1 VAPTT
6 GKTKWYEWV
15 GYAGLAIAAVGLA
28 LLSAGASIPATV
40 CFAAGAVA
48 GGVSAGGHLV
58 DTAHLGTATTATVV
72 LDVAQI
78 VASFASFGAMSIT
91 VKAGSAAA
99 ALAGSRWFVPLV
111 GNAAGADVVQLVA
124 LTDITFTELNKIQN
138 GAGAPEDKQR
148 AMAVLVTQLIVVSGL
163 TALSVQGAR
172 NARAL
177 AGKPLEVVDQN
188 GVKVLRV
195 VGEDTSASGE
205 SKAVPSSDLDQS
217 AGKDPA
223 KSAKAVDVARIPS
236 SEPDVANLG
245 RTVASHPVELLGESH
260 TLRVVDRGN
269 GQFALVLCSN
279 CGFVRGEI
287 DAVLAETSAKGPTK
301 SLRARLERLRAAVV
315 DLEERMASGQ
325 TKQTRGVGDL
335 QQIAAHLR
343 DLSNKF
349 PSANKLC
356 VFCAFK
362 AQLDY
367 DLMAKNL
374 GFERTGARSHGQPV
388 YRRGNEY
395 ISPDVDRHNGGI
407 WKKATGDAA
416 NLRNK
421 TTRDGTFNEDLT
433 EMVGP

>member
-1 VAPTT
+1 M
-6 GKTKWYEWV
+6 
-15 GYAGLAIAAVGLA
+15 
-28 LLSAGASIPATV
+28 
-40 CFAAGAVA
+40 
-48 GGVSAGGHLV
+48 
-58 DTAHLGTATTATVV
+58 VV
-72 LDVAQI
+72 LDVAQV

-111 GNAAGADVVQLVA
+111 GTAAGADVVQLVA
-124 LTDITFTELNKIQN
+124 LTDITFDEMTKIQN
-138 GAGAPEDKQR
+138 GVGTPEDKQR
-148 AMAVLVTQLIVVSGL
+148 AMAVLLTQLIVVSGL

-172 NARAL
+172 SARAL
-177 AGKPLEVVDQN
+177 AGKPLEVVEQN
-188 GVKVLRV
+188 GVKVLRA
-195 VGEDTSASGE
+195 VGEEPSASTE
-205 SKAVPSSDLDQS
+205 SKATHAGDLDQS
-217 AGKDPA
+217 STDPA
-223 KSAKAVDVARIPS
+223 KSPKAVDATRTPNG
-236 SEPDVANLG
+236 ELDVAKLG

-260 TLRVVDRGN
+260 TLRIVDRGN
-269 GQFALVLCSN
+269 GEFALVLCSN
-279 CGFVRGEI
+279 CGFVRSEI
-287 DAVLAETSAKGPTK
+287 EAVLAETSAKGPTK
-301 SLRARLERLRAAVV
+301 SLRVRLERLRAEVV
-315 DLEERMASGQ
+315 DLEKRMASGE
-325 TKQTRGVGDL
+325 TKQTKGVGEL

-388 YRRGNEY
+388 YRRGKEY

-407 WKKATGDAA
+407 WKKATGDAT

>member
-1 VAPTT
+1 
-6 GKTKWYEWV
+6 
-15 GYAGLAIAAVGLA
+15 
-28 LLSAGASIPATV
+28 
-40 CFAAGAVA
+40 
-48 GGVSAGGHLV
+48 
-58 DTAHLGTATTATVV
+58 
-72 LDVAQI
+72 
-78 VASFASFGAMSIT
+78 M
-91 VKAGSAAA
+91 
-99 ALAGSRWFVPLV
+99 
-111 GNAAGADVVQLVA
+111 
-124 LTDITFTELNKIQN
+124 
-138 GAGAPEDKQR
+138 
-148 AMAVLVTQLIVVSGL
+148 
-163 TALSVQGAR
+163 
-172 NARAL
+172 
-177 AGKPLEVVDQN
+177 
-188 GVKVLRV
+188 
-195 VGEDTSASGE
+195 
-205 SKAVPSSDLDQS
+205 
-217 AGKDPA
+217 
-223 KSAKAVDVARIPS
+223 
-236 SEPDVANLG
+236 
-245 RTVASHPVELLGESH
+245 ELLGESH
-260 TLRVVDRGN
+260 TLRIVDRGN

-279 CGFVRGEI
+279 CGFVRNEI

-325 TKQTRGVGDL
+325 TKQTKGVGEL